1 MPIKEELTINKLHN
15 ILSKSQLTI
24 STAESCTGGI
34 ISSNLRDCQIP
45 LYFIGAIIA
54 YQNTIKEN
62 LLGVSMK
69 TLSECGAVSEQTV
82 REMAM
87 GVAKINEY

>member
-34 ISSNLRDCQIP
+34 ISSELTRLPNSS

-54 YQNTIKEN
+54 YQNTIKRKFTGCFK
-62 LLGVSMK
+62 LY
-69 TLSECGAVSEQTV
+69 TLRMWCRFRTN
-82 REMAM
+82 R
-87 GVAKINEY
+87 